1 MDEMLSQLSEAERQ
15 LGGARA
21 EIDQLMA
28 VKMSN
33 EDEQQAANVQAFGV
47 RDSISEQLAV
57 ANIEDAEV
65 FIRDDNAI
73 GIRVASGRLFRT
85 GSSTL
90 SSEGENVLGVVG
102 GIVQGYPEYDVRVE
116 GHTDNVPIGPVLAK
130 TFKSNWELSVARA
143 ASAVRFMSGTGGI
156 AAEKLSATGYGEYNP
171 IADNST
177 NDGKEQN
184 RRVEVVLHKQ

>member
-1 MDEMLSQLSEAERQ
+1 MC
-15 LGGARA
+15 
-21 EIDQLMA
+21 I
-28 VKMSN
+28 
-33 EDEQQAANVQAFGV
+33 
-47 RDSISEQLAV
+47 RDS
-57 ANIEDAEV
+57 
-65 FIRDDNAI
+65 
-73 GIRVASGRLFRT
+73 
-85 GSSTL
+85 
-90 SSEGENVLGVVG
+90 
-102 GIVQGYPEYDVRVE
+102 
-116 GHTDNVPIGPVLAK
+116 TDNVPIGPVLAK